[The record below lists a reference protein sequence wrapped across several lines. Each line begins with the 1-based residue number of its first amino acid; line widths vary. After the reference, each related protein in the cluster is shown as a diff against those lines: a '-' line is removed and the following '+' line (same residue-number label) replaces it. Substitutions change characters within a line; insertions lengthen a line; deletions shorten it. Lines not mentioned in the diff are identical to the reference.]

1 MKALHLTLAAL
12 GGALVGAATALLLAP
27 EKGSVTR
34 RNIKNF
40 IKDNCPLAKD
50 EDVDEIAEKIENV
63 IESAE
68 MSLSN
73 KK

>member
-1 MKALHLTLAAL
+1 MKALHLALAAV

-40 IKDNCPLAKD
+40 IKDNCPLVKD
-50 EDVDEIAEKIENV
+50 AEVDEIAEKIEDV
-63 IESAE
+63 IEKAE
-68 MSLSN
+68 MSI
-73 KK
+73 K